1 MARAKRFS
9 KPWGMATTLWLC
21 EIENVHDDG
30 IVFEP
35 IHRVLFAK
43 DGKTGQEIVDAV
55 VSLLAKQ
62 NGNAKLAPADTPA
75 PAGSFVLP
83 YITAAGKGAF

>member
-1 MARAKRFS
+1 M
-9 KPWGMATTLWLC
+9 
-21 EIENVHDDG
+21 
-30 IVFEP
+30 
-35 IHRVLFAK
+35 LFAK

-83 YITAAGKGAF
+83 YITAAGKGAILVDGPSQKLEVGVLQAALDELIAQGGLEIDYRCV